1 MAGGQSVN
9 GLDDSGV
16 SGVVDDYS
24 PQLGVGENLTGP
36 PYPMPLRGIQ
46 VKIRTFE
53 PDSKQIREVT
63 VEQTFLP
70 Q

>member
-1 MAGGQSVN
+1 MAKRQDGASANN
-9 GLDDSGV
+9 GLDDDGN
-16 SGVVDDYS
+16 GVVDDNAERTN
-24 PQLGVGENLTGP
+24 PP
-36 PYPMPLRGIQ
+36 PYPIPLRGIQ

-53 PDSKQIREVT
+53 PDSRQIREVT